1 MTTKFA
7 AYLAGLIF
15 LAASA
20 PGQAT
25 LIHFNVSLDGT
36 QAGTVSPGTGFAS
49 LDLDTVANTLVV
61 DLSFS
66 GLLSPTTNAHIHC
79 CAPPGV
85 SAGVIIPFVP
95 PFVTGTTSGHLS
107 NTFNLTAAQVSMV
120 ASGLSYINI
129 HTTLYPAGEIR
140 GQIPAAVAEPASLAL
155 IFAGLAVA
163 GLMRRPRRV

>member
-1 MTTKFA
+1 MITKFA
-7 AYLAGLIF
+7 ACLVGLIF
-15 LAASA
+15 LAASP

-25 LIHFNVSLDGT
+25 LIHFNVTLDGA
-36 QAGTVSPGTGFAS
+36 QAGTVSPGTGSAT

-61 DLSFS
+61 NLSYS
-66 GLLSPTTNAHIHC
+66 GLLAPTTNAHIHC

-95 PFVTGTTSGHLS
+95 PFVTGLTSGTFL
-107 NTFNLTAAQVSMV
+107 NTFNLTATQVTQV

-140 GQIPAAVAEPASLAL
+140 GQIVPEPASLAL
-155 IFAGLAVA
+155 VFAGLVVA
-163 GLMRRPRRV
+163 ALMRRPRRV